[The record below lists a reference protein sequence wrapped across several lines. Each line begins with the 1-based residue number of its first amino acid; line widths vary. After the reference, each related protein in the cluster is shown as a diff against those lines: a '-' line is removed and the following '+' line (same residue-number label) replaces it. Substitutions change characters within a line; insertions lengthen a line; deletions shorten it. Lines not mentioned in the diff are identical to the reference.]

1 MAQQGVEE
9 LMVHLEKAMNLLAM
23 EQGVK
28 LVGSVLANKPL
39 NRWGVRN
46 ILRATWKSYG
56 EIKIKWVKDN
66 IFIITVPDESVAVK
80 ILDQVP
86 WRVMKKNFLVNIW
99 PAVLALEEVEV
110 EKVLFWVHIRGVP
123 LCITSLENV
132 KRLTTE
138 VGTCM
143 AMEDPVKTRRFFKV
157 RLLID
162 STKPLVTGCWLRR

>member
-9 LMVHLEKAMNLLAM
+9 LMVHLEKAMDLLSM

-123 LCITSLENV
+123 SLHHLFRECQTVDYRGRDMYGYGRSSKNSQV
-132 KRLTTE
+132 
-138 VGTCM
+138 
-143 AMEDPVKTRRFFKV
+143 F
-157 RLLID
+157 
-162 STKPLVTGCWLRR
+162 